1 MAPVYIVVV
10 MPPAG
15 STTPIGLTGAT
26 GRLGG
31 KLARLLAADGYPQR
45 LLVRNPAA
53 APDLPGVEVVV
64 IPGYADGPACEEAL
78 AGVETLFMVS
88 ARESARRVDEHLT
101 FIDAAVTAGV
111 GHVVYTSLYR
121 AAADAVFTFARD
133 HWATEQHIRSSGLR
147 WTFLRNCLYLDLV
160 PMIGGRDRV
169 IRGPA
174 GDGRFSGVALDD
186 VARVVQAVL
195 LSPEE
200 HAGHTYDLTGPEEL
214 TLAEAAAI
222 LTEVTGQPTHY
233 VEETPEEA
241 YASRASYGAPD
252 WELQGWVTSY
262 LAIAAGQQG
271 GLSEDVERITGQR
284 PVGLREMLSRS

>member
-1 MAPVYIVVV
+1 M
-10 MPPAG
+10 
-15 STTPIGLTGAT
+15 
-26 GRLGG
+26 
-31 KLARLLAADGYPQR
+31 ARLLAADGYPQR

-53 APDLPGVEVVV
+53 APHLPDAEVVA
-64 IPGYADGPACEEAL
+64 IPGYADGLACEEAL

-88 ARESARRVDEHLT
+88 ARESARRVDEHVT
-101 FIDAAVTAGV
+101 FIDAAVAVGV
-111 GHVVYTSLYR
+111 RHVVYTSLYQ

-133 HWATEQHIRSSGLR
+133 HWATEEHIRASGLR

-160 PMIGGRDRV
+160 PMIGGPDHV

-186 VARVVQAVL
+186 VARVVRAVL

-200 HAGHTYDLTGPEEL
+200 HADHTYDLTGPEEL
-214 TLAEAAAI
+214 TLAEVAAI
-222 LTEVTGQPTHY
+222 VTEVTGQPIHY

-241 YASRASYGAPD
+241 YSSRASYGAPD

-262 LAIAAGQQG
+262 LAMAAGQQA
-271 GLSEDVERITGQR
+271 GLRDDVERITGQR